1 LLARVD
7 IPLPEDLIT
16 SEVASRKQALG
27 ERLQRSGNTMDEY
40 LEATNS
46 TAEQLDEQFEQDAR
60 RSVKAG
66 FVLDKLA
73 TQEELGL
80 DQEELAAYVTEQA
93 YRMGVQPD
101 QLARQL
107 SERGQLAA
115 VAADVLR
122 GKAMTLL
129 AERSKVTDES
139 GRNVDIK
146 AVEAEAAEAAA
157 VEAEAAAVEA
167 EAADEADEVAG
178 DAAADDADG
187 AGADGGEEPEA

>member
-1 LLARVD
+1 VHLAKPLGAQHVDPLLGPGLHVD
-7 IPLPEDLIT
+7 EPDLSQDPQVLRDLRLVEVKPIPDVVHRPRT
-16 SEVASRKQALG
+16 
-27 ERLQRSGNTMDEY
+27 
-40 LEATNS
+40 

-107 SERGQLAA
+107 SESGQLAA

-146 AVEAEAAEAAA
+146 AIEAEAAEAA
-157 VEAEAAAVEA
+157 
-167 EAADEADEVAG
+167 DEGAG
-178 DAAADDADG
+178 DVAADDADV
-187 AGADGGEEPEA
+187 AGDADGGEEPEA